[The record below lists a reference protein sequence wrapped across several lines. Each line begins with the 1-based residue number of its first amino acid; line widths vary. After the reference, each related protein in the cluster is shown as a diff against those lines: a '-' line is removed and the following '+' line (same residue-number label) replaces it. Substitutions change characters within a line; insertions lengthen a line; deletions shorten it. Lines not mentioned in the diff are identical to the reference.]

1 MTKPPVTLPDTDD
14 PYVLL
19 DVRPGASE
27 EQIRRAYLRKVKV
40 WKPDRHPAEFRRIRE
55 AYDRLREQEQWFH
68 AWQKAGEVVRRAAE
82 EQARGEAEQGHAD
95 GDATT
100 RGAAAGRAGAES
112 ADAAGASRADAEARA
127 RADAERELD
136 DETLAALAE
145 EEVEEEDLEAVL
157 AALEL
162 ELRAHAE
169 ADDGEAEAE
178 AEEDAWADDE
188 RADDGEAAED
198 AWAEERADD
207 ERADDGDELAAARRR
222 RARAA
227 AASDRLAALEL
238 AVHAALEAGRIAEAA
253 DRLLAPGT
261 EALAT
266 RREFA
271 PLLLEVCCVAVW
283 EQPARFQALVSRY
296 GDLVSRHDTEHHEGA
311 LLHRRILEGEV
322 PAWRN
327 TVVDWPELQRF
338 MALGSS
344 LRAPAEAELGLRLGR
359 RAAADPTGLLQV
371 LARAAQAAP
380 GIVTLYASM
389 AERWARCYG
398 RLPLHRP
405 AQPRPTVEQAA
416 AALADELQRHRRV
429 RWEQLRPLLVAL
441 AMVLVMLVAPALVI
455 ELVILGFFILLWA
468 WRAWAASSEAR
479 IYAEVVRPAA
489 AGWLWTTH
497 ATPEQ
502 LAAALRERLP
512 KPGTWGAVLHP
523 GDLGEYP
530 ARLRD
535 DLALLAFGVT
545 APMIPRLRTPAP
557 AR

>member
-1 MTKPPVTLPDTDD
+1 MTKPPVTLPETDD

-19 DVRPGASE
+19 DVRPGASV

-55 AYDRLREQEQWFH
+55 AYDRLREQEQWFD
-68 AWQKAGEVVRRAAE
+68 AWRQAGEVVRRAAE
-82 EQARGEAEQGHAD
+82 EQA
-95 GDATT
+95 
-100 RGAAAGRAGAES
+100 GAAEGEHEPGES
-112 ADAAGASRADAEARA
+112 GEPAASEAK
-127 RADAERELD
+127 EREGE

-145 EEVEEEDLEAVL
+145 DDAEDEDIEAVL

-162 ELRAHAE
+162 ELREGGEGDAE
-169 ADDGEAEAE
+169 DPRDGDEGWRE
-178 AEEDAWADDE
+178 DDE
-188 RADDGEAAED
+188 DDWRAED
-198 AWAEERADD
+198 EPHAD
-207 ERADDGDELAAARRR
+207 EDELAAARRR

-227 AASDRLAALEL
+227 AATDRLAALEQ
-238 AVHAALEAGRIAEAA
+238 AVHAALEAGRLAEAA
-253 DRLLAPGT
+253 DRLLAPDT
-261 EALAT
+261 EALAA

-271 PLLLEVCCVAVW
+271 PLLLEVCCAVVW
-283 EQPARFQALVSRY
+283 EQPSRFGALVGRY
-296 GDLVSRHDTEHHEGA
+296 GDLVASHDTEHHDGA

-327 TVVDWPELQRF
+327 AVADWPELHRF
-338 MALGSS
+338 MVLGSS

-371 LARAAQAAP
+371 LARAALVAP
-380 GIVTLYASM
+380 GIVALYTGM
-389 AERWARCYG
+389 AERWARSYG

-405 AQPRPTVEQAA
+405 SPARPTVEQAA
-416 AALADELQRHRRV
+416 AELAQLAQAHRRV

-441 AMVLVMLVAPALVI
+441 GMVLVMLLAPTLVI
-455 ELVILGFFILLWA
+455 ELVILGFFIVLWA
-468 WRAWAASSEAR
+468 WTAWVRSPEAR

-502 LAAALRERLP
+502 LAAALHERLP

-530 ARLRD
+530 AQLRD

-545 APMIPRLRTPAP
+545 APMIPRLRTPDS